1 MNGELAVKIYN
12 YLSLNM
18 WINLGLA
25 MFNFLPAL
33 PADGGKI
40 VEMYLEGR
48 KKILYA
54 ISIAVWGTLGLS
66 MLLFYLPGG

>member
-1 MNGELAVKIYN
+1 
-12 YLSLNM
+12 
-18 WINLGLA
+18 